1 MENKAAQ
8 FTTAISVIELNRCS
22 FGGAQSGA
30 IHEPSGLI
38 EMIENKAVPFTTAR
52 FDWEASGALHNR

>member
-8 FTTAISVIELNRCS
+8 FTTAISLIEHNRYS
-22 FGGAQSGA
+22 FDGEQSGA
-30 IHEPSGLI
+30 IHKPLGLI

-52 FDWEASGALHNR
+52 FDGEESGALHNH